1 VAVARLS
8 TVEKALRVLSAVSDS
23 QPISGSALAR
33 DLDMDKNAVQRI
45 LITLGH
51 LGWLQQDRRAGGWRL
66 GPQSLVIGGRYAGA
80 LRERA
85 HPLLH
90 DLAAETG
97 ETVTLW
103 SVEGDAFTVVDA
115 VESSQTIRG
124 TIPIGYSASIS
135 EGGEFLAFCEREL
148 RARFATS
155 SGVPAMTDE
164 RIDEVRR
171 LGYYVVDTSYTS
183 TLAVG
188 APVWESRASPAA
200 AVLLVAPAERLRD
213 KVAETGNR
221 MRLAAAQLSTAG
233 TPSGRA
239 A

>member
-1 VAVARLS
+1 MAVARLS
-8 TVEKALRVLSAVSDS
+8 TVEKALRVLSAVADS

-33 DLDMDKNAVQRI
+33 ELAMDKNAVQRI
-45 LITLGH
+45 LVTLGH

-66 GPQSLVIGGRYAGA
+66 GPQSLVVGGRYAGA

-85 HPLLH
+85 HPLIH

-103 SVEGDAFTVVDA
+103 AVEGDSFTVVDA

-124 TIPIGYSASIS
+124 TIPIGYSASVA
-135 EGGEFLAFCEREL
+135 EGGDFLAFCEREM
-148 RARFATS
+148 RARLTAA
-155 SGVPAMTDE
+155 SGLPAMTDE
-164 RIDEVRR
+164 QVEAVRR
-171 LGYYVVDTSYTS
+171 QGYYVVDTSYTS

-188 APVWESRASPAA
+188 APVWESRPSPAA
-200 AVLLVAPAERLRD
+200 AVLLVAPAERLRE
-213 KVAETGNR
+213 KVMETGMR
-221 MRLAAAQLSTAG
+221 MRDVAATLS
-233 TPSGRA
+233 SGRA